1 MLKNTHLKV
10 ILINYVKDTKQQ
22 SLLENIADSVPFI
35 SIFPELTKWVI
46 RVTMAI
52 TEILTCV
59 WNQS

>member
-35 SIFPELTKWVI
+35 SIFPELTK
-46 RVTMAI
+46 
-52 TEILTCV
+52 
-59 WNQS
+59 